1 MNKNITH
8 LKVGHKALVY
18 KFSSLYWGNKLM
30 SLGILPGQ
38 KIELVRTSLLGTEY
52 YVEVGQQLFA
62 LRKSEAEAVEIFLT
76 SQIL

>member
-1 MNKNITH
+1 
-8 LKVGHKALVY
+8 
-18 KFSSLYWGNKLM
+18 M

-52 YVEVGQQLFA
+52 YVEVGHQLFA

-76 SQIL
+76 SQTL